1 MKSFLLIGMGNFGHH
16 LCRNLA
22 EYKCEIMIVDSVEE
36 RIQDL
41 LPMVANAKI
50 GDCTNPE
57 VLKNLSVKRYDACF
71 VCIAEDFQSSLE
83 ITSLLKEM
91 GAHKV
96 ISRAERDIQAKFL
109 LRNGADEVVYPD
121 NDIAERVAK
130 RYTKEDIFDYIEIDS
145 EYAVYEIEPFD
156 EIIGKTVIETN
167 FRRKYR
173 ANIIGYKKADK
184 TILMVEPSYVF
195 KRGEHLLVVAD
206 SDHIEKLLD

>member
-22 EYKCEIMIVDSVEE
+22 EYKCEIMIVDTIEDRVE
-36 RIQDL
+36 DL
-41 LPMVANAKI
+41 LPIVTNAQI

-57 VLKNLSVKRYDACF
+57 VLKSLSVKRYDACF
-71 VCIAEDFQSSLE
+71 VCLANDFQSSLE

-91 GAHKV
+91 GAQKV
-96 ISRAERDIQAKFL
+96 ISRADRDMQAKFL

-121 NDIAERVAK
+121 NDMAERIAK
-130 RYTKEDIFDYIEIDS
+130 RCIKEDIFEYIELDAD
-145 EYAVYEIEPFD
+145 YAVYEIEPFD

-167 FRRKYR
+167 FRRKYH
-173 ANIIGYKKADK
+173 ANIIGYKKSDK